1 MLESSSST
9 SIFGEVAEW
18 SKAPHSKCGVWETVP
33 RVRISPSPPTMNSTN
48 LKTAL
53 KYLRKDIHLGDV
65 VKKHPKPDF
74 KPTRDVYA
82 ALVRSIVYQQ
92 LSGKAADTILRRFLA
107 LFPGT
112 GYPKPEAVLKMSIAK
127 MRSAGL
133 SGQKTEYIKDLSKK
147 FLDGTIEPKKFR
159 GMEDEEI
166 RQHLIAVKGIGRWSA
181 DMFLM
186 SGLNRLDVLPTGD
199 LGIRKG
205 FQKLFKMKTLP
216 DAKKMER
223 LAEPWRPYRTIASW
237 YLWRL
242 ADEGNHSR

>member
-1 MLESSSST
+1 MNPTIRTNALKHFHKDSHLES
-9 SIFGEVAEW
+9 
-18 SKAPHSKCGVWETVP
+18 
-33 RVRISPSPPTMNSTN
+33 
-48 LKTAL
+48 
-53 KYLRKDIHLGDV
+53 V
-65 VKKHPKPDF
+65 VKKGPKPDF
-74 KPTRDVYA
+74 KPARNVYA

-112 GYPKPEAVLKMSIAK
+112 GYPKPEAVLKMKDTK

-133 SGQKTEYIKDLSKK
+133 SGQKASYIKDLSSK
-147 FLDGTIEPKKFR
+147 FLDGTIEPKKFKT
-159 GMEDEEI
+159 MSDEEI
-166 RQHLIAVKGIGRWSA
+166 REHLIAVKGIGRWSA

-186 SGLNRLDVLPTGD
+186 FALNRPDVLPIGD

-205 FQKLFKMKTLP
+205 FQKLFKMKELP
-216 DAKKMER
+216 DPKKMER

-242 ADEGNHSR
+242 ADEDKR

>member
-1 MLESSSST
+1 
-9 SIFGEVAEW
+9 
-18 SKAPHSKCGVWETVP
+18 
-33 RVRISPSPPTMNSTN
+33 MNSTALTN
-48 LKTAL
+48 AL
-53 KYLRKDIHLGDV
+53 KYLRKDVHLGDV
-65 VKKHPKPDF
+65 VKKNPKPDF
-74 KPTRDVYA
+74 KPARDVYA

-92 LSGKAADTILRRFLA
+92 LSGKAAGTILKRFLA
-107 LFPGT
+107 LFPDT
-112 GYPKPEAVLKMSIAK
+112 GYPKPEIVLKMSVAK
-127 MRSAGL
+127 MRGAGL
-133 SGQKTEYIKDLSKK
+133 SGQKTAYIKDLSAK
-147 FLDGTIEPKKFR
+147 FLDGTIEPKKFKV
-159 GMEDEEI
+159 MTDEEI

-242 ADEGNHSR
+242 ADEDKR

>member
-1 MLESSSST
+1 MNPVALTGAIKHLCTDARLEK
-9 SIFGEVAEW
+9 IIAQ
-18 SKAPHSKCGVWETVP
+18 
-33 RVRISPSPPTMNSTN
+33 N
-48 LKTAL
+48 
-53 KYLRKDIHLGDV
+53 
-65 VKKHPKPDF
+65 PKPDF
-74 KPTRDVYA
+74 KPARNVYE

-92 LSGKAADTILRRFLA
+92 LSGKAAGTILRRFLE

-127 MRSAGL
+127 MRGAGL

-147 FLDGTIEPKKFR
+147 FLDGTIEPKKFKI
-159 GMEDEEI
+159 MTDEEI
-166 RQHLIAVKGIGRWSA
+166 RTHLIAVKGIGRWSA

-186 SGLNRLDVLPTGD
+186 FALNRPDVLPTGD

-205 FQKLFKMKTLP
+205 FQKLFKMKALP

-223 LAEPWRPYRTIASW
+223 LAEPWHPYRTIASW

-242 ADEGNHSR
+242 ADEDKR